1 MHTGEDVQA
10 TDQDV
15 PPAYATAQAPLMTG
29 RLAQARNTATEAL
42 KTEEPSAQLFLVLG
56 QAHAAEDDDDHDDR
70 AEAAYQEGLR
80 EFPDDLELLAAY
92 AELCLRSDYLDRPA
106 RFRRGPELTER
117 LRELA
122 PGSTA
127 ALSVEQ
133 ILAPAHGQAALPG

>member
-1 MHTGEDVQA
+1 MQA

-42 KTEEPSAQLFLVLG
+42 KTDGPSAQLFLVLG
-56 QAHAAEDDDDHDDR
+56 QAHPAEDDDDHDNR
-70 AEAAYQEGLR
+70 AEAAHQEGLR
-80 EFPDDLELLAAY
+80 EFPDDLGLLAAY
-92 AELCLRSDYLDRPA
+92 AELCLRSDHLDRPA
-106 RFRRGPELTER
+106 KFRRVPGLTGP
-117 LRELA
+117 LRELE

-127 ALSVEQ
+127 ALRVEQ